1 MTAKEALKI
10 SVQNADKEV
19 NEVLRMIEQAAKQGK
34 VKIVLDFDVNSIS
47 KLLDLGYD
55 HSYYS
60 GPEGIK
66 TTISWANGRDN
77 RRQEYD
83 YV

>member
-10 SVQNADKEV
+10 SILNAETEFND
-19 NEVLRMIEQAAKQGK
+19 VLMMIEQAAKQGK
-34 VKIVLDFDVNSIS
+34 VKIVLGYEVSSIS

-60 GPEGIK
+60 GPEGTK
-66 TTISWANGRDN
+66 TTISWYNGRDK
-77 RRQEYD
+77 RRED
-83 YV
+83 DNF